1 MNRLQQFCFLHH
13 RYHPVLILPQNKRIM
28 KESVSYFPAV
38 PEKDKKKHRRKCSA
52 VFLVETTELESVTSC
67 V

>member
-1 MNRLQQFCFLHH
+1 M
-13 RYHPVLILPQNKRIM
+13 LILPQNKRIM